1 MKQREKI
8 VHLASVLLFIGV
20 VSIFFG
26 CAPKDPAAVALKV
39 AQEWSADNVDEVA
52 GNVADLVAK
61 DNPLAKMAAST
72 AIKQEISKR
81 IDWEF
86 SNPQKI
92 GENQYGVVATA
103 FTVISVPV
111 LGDYKM
117 SVDYNLEI
125 DTKEKQVIKADM
137 DASTFSLVKQ

>member
-1 MKQREKI
+1 MKHKLQI
-8 VHLASVLLFIGV
+8 VHLAYFSLFIGV
-20 VSIFFG
+20 IALLT
-26 CAPKDPAAVALKV
+26 CCTPKDPTDIALKV

-52 GNVADLVAK
+52 GNVTDLVAK

-86 SNPQKI
+86 SNPKKI
-92 GENQYGVVATA
+92 GENQYGVIATA

-125 DTKEKQVIKADM
+125 DTKAKQVIAADM
-137 DASTFSLVKQ
+137 DPSTFSLVKQ